1 MTYQARALTSWQAL
15 CMMQGTVW
23 SKPVIWIHVL
33 QSLIIVAI
41 VAVIV
46 FFLTEDPA
54 ALKAGKFVKVGTFLN
69 VFVGLLL
76 GFFLSSSVNRWHV
89 CATGF
94 LELFDAI
101 RNMQMQCH
109 ALGVPPELENKMM
122 RYGVLSV
129 WLIHIELMVWAKPP
143 P

>member
-1 MTYQARALTSWQAL
+1 MTYQAASLTSWQAL
-15 CMMQGTVW
+15 GMFHGSLWKT
-23 SKPVIWIHVL
+23 VL
-33 QSLIIVAI
+33 QTLVLSAI

-54 ALKAGKFVKVGTFLN
+54 ALKAAKFIKVGTFLN

-76 GFFLSSSVNRWHV
+76 GFFLSSSINRWYA

-101 RNMQMQCH
+101 RALQMQCH
-109 ALGVPPELENKMM
+109 ALGVSPQRESTMI
-122 RYGVLSV
+122 RYG
-129 WLIHIELMVWAKPP
+129 
-143 P
+143 